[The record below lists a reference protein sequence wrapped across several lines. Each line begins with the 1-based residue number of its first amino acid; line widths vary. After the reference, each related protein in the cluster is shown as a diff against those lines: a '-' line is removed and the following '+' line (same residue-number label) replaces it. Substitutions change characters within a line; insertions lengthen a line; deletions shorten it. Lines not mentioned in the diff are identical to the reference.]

1 MDLSSE
7 NLSRLVRRTFDGSRA
22 PDDFSP
28 RPVVGDLPPGF
39 LPKPP
44 WRPASVL
51 LPLVMRPD
59 APTVLFTQRTEGLQD
74 HAGQVSFPGGSREA
88 RDKDPVETALRETE
102 EEIGLDRS
110 HVDVVGYLSGYL
122 TVTGYTVTPVVGL
135 VQPGFTLR
143 TDPLEVAEVFE
154 VPLAFLAD
162 PANRRVEQRELA
174 GRQVGYYVFTYGQHR
189 IWGATAAMLVNFLD
203 KLATGAH
210 T

>member
-1 MDLSSE
+1 MYLSAE
-7 NLSRLVRRTFDGSRA
+7 NLSRLVRRTFEGSRA
-22 PDDFSP
+22 PEDFSP

-51 LPLVMRPD
+51 LPLVMHPE
-59 APTVLFTQRTEGLQD
+59 APTVLFTQRTEALQD
-74 HAGQVSFPGGSREA
+74 HAGQVSFPGGSREE

-102 EEIGLDRS
+102 EEIGLGRG
-110 HVDVVGYLSGYL
+110 HVEVAGYLSGYL

-135 VQPGFTLR
+135 VRPGFTLT

-154 VPLAFLAD
+154 VPLAFLMD

-174 GRQVGYYVFTYGQHR
+174 GRSFGYYVFTYGQHR

-203 KLATGAH
+203 KLATGAD

>member
-1 MDLSSE
+1 MHRMTSLHG
-7 NLSRLVRRTFDGSRA
+7 RWWAICRRVS
-22 PDDFSP
+22 
-28 RPVVGDLPPGF
+28 

-51 LPLVMRPD
+51 LPLVMHPD
-59 APTVLFTQRTEGLQD
+59 GPTVLFTQRTEGLQD
-74 HAGQVSFPGGSREA
+74 HAGQVSFPGGSREV
-88 RDKDPVETALRETE
+88 RDKDPIETALRETE

-110 HVDVVGYLSGYL
+110 HVEIAGYLSGYL

-135 VQPGFTLR
+135 VQPGFALS

-162 PANRRVEQRELA
+162 PANRRVEHRELA
-174 GRQVGYYVFTYGQHR
+174 GHQVRYYVFTYGQHR

-203 KLATGAH
+203 KLATGAY